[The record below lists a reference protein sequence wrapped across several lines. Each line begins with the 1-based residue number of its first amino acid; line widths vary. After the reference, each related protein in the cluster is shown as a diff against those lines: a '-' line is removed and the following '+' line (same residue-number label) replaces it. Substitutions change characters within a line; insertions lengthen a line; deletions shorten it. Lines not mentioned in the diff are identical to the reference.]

1 MLTTRSTRLAAGI
14 LLLLLFG
21 WSVRS
26 WRKGGVTATAPPAA
40 VMEPAD
46 EEEEPKI
53 SFPDE

>member
-21 WSVRS
+21 WGVRS
-26 WRKGGVTATAPPAA
+26 WRKGGVTTTPPPTA
-40 VMEPAD
+40 VTEPVS
-46 EEEEPKI
+46 EEEPKI